1 MGALQCLTSLSSG
14 EGGVGRKGLCWA
26 VARHIPVQGWGQN
39 RPLVV
44 KLSPTV
50 QQSNLRSK
58 SKSKPSFDKQ
68 QSKSQHVPA
77 TEKPNHKEPSVQE
90 QSQGQSHAESKAKA
104 LPVDRAYE
112 KQGKGRPGGIL
123 EPASKPAVQLPM
135 AHSGVIL
142 HAF

>member
-1 MGALQCLTSLSSG
+1 MERVGWVEKASAGQWPGTYQYK
-14 EGGVGRKGLCWA
+14 GGGRTG
-26 VARHIPVQGWGQN
+26 PS
-39 RPLVV
+39 VV

-112 KQGKGRPGGIL
+112 EQGKGRPGGIL

-135 AHSGVIL
+135 AHSGAIL